1 MWKADQEDR
10 GELEDCVGS
19 KFEISRQMESTSC
32 VDLFLGNAQKAIGRI
47 CQGIYMVA
55 VAFAFAFVVIAVE
68 VSSS

>member
-19 KFEISRQMESTSC
+19 MFEISRQKESTSC

-55 VAFAFAFVVIAVE
+55 FAFIIIAVE

>member
-55 VAFAFAFVVIAVE
+55 FAFIIIAVE